1 MKDKELKKLKRADLI
16 EMLYYLSKENDELR
30 EENGKLRTR
39 LDELV
44 DRVTACRT
52 AEEPLPSSDN
62 DTYKTN
68 DEQKDNE

>member
-44 DRVTACRT
+44 DRVTARST
-52 AEEPLPSSDN
+52 AAEPLPSSDN